1 MTKPLCTK
9 MILSPPGTDH
19 ERQVRV
25 RLPLPFQPRASLSL
39 SYKRVKLGDRICYSS
54 RPGCGHGGRL
64 LPLMLTGFVGNSTAM
79 WYHHI

>member
-1 MTKPLCTK
+1 MHKDDSIPA
-9 MILSPPGTDH
+9 GTDH
-19 ERQVRV
+19 KRQVRV

-54 RPGCGHGGRL
+54 RPGRGHGGRL